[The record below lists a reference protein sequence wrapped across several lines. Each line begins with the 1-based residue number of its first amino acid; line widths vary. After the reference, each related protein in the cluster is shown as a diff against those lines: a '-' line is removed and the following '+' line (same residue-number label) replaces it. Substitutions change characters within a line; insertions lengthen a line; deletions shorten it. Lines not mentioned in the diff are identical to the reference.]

1 MKKRI
6 TSFLAKNLW
15 RLFQRVDLVRFME
28 RLAQLEPGAGYAART
43 GPVVPAFADQPE
55 LVRRAV
61 DLAERSLA
69 DRGEPVGR
77 RELEAQAALISCRY
91 DAGLHQMLRSSA
103 VNIVTGM
110 FGAGN
115 VDLENLFLSG
125 DARELANL
133 PRLREAL
140 REGRGVVYL
149 INHSSHWDEFIFDVF
164 LDIHGLGLPLFAAG
178 QNMMATP
185 SLSRLLMIGSYV
197 ILRAGASR
205 SYLSTLFHFCQAL
218 AEMGKS
224 QGIFLE
230 AWSGGARTRDGS
242 LRYPRRLITLQGAL
256 AARNDTFVQPVVLSY
271 SRVPEDQGLS
281 EGRSL
286 SSWLNGHR
294 LVRELLKKPWAPR
307 ESLFRGLSGLY
318 GRTYVGLGR
327 GRLVSELAAEMERSE
342 GGQSEL
348 TLDEYAS
355 LFAIREIARDKKIM
369 TSQVAAR
376 AFSHLKK
383 TGNLAEASARAVA
396 EARDYHLRTFGQDPD
411 FEDYF
416 QEHGLA
422 AALEDGLR
430 SLAARRVIRRGL
442 LSRWTGRPPRVLA
455 RHCLAYYATHGDRRL
470 YSPSAK
476 ENFVVCGSEPWGLA
490 LISYLGRRTL
500 GDKKYNNS
508 SLTLYDREERVMTAL
523 ADERTPADLPDHRL
537 PKNVFPTHDH
547 TAAFRKATEVVV
559 AVPPQR
565 MEETLSLIM
574 AEAREMRSLIIAS
587 RGFDPRS
594 HRLTMQIAWE
604 AAVAADRNRVN
615 ILALSGPFTPEALLR
630 GDEAGGL
637 WTLAGAVSGGRFSEA
652 LLFKFGKYRVVT
664 SPDPIGVQMAAALA
678 DAYALY
684 AALRERR
691 PRPESGEFG
700 TSQEAAAFL
709 REISAEAKS
718 LALALGGQPQ
728 TFEADN
734 PAWLAEYLI
743 RAAHSPAPG
752 SSWLMSLKNEAVP
765 GGGAAHRELAAQW
778 PEPWANGYFSIHSAY
793 VTAKHLN
800 LNLPHLEEAD
810 RLTWQNRE

>member
-1 MKKRI
+1 MNKRLY
-6 TSFLAKNLW
+6 SWLSLKGW
-15 RLFQRVDLVRFME
+15 SLFQRYDLVRFME
-28 RLAQLEPGAGYAART
+28 SLARREPGAGYAARA
-43 GPVVPAFADQPE
+43 GPAPPAFADQAE
-55 LVRRAV
+55 VARLAV

-69 DRGEPVGR
+69 ERGEPVGR
-77 RELEAQAALISCRY
+77 RELETQAALISCRY
-91 DAGLHQMLRSSA
+91 DAGLHQMLRASA
-103 VNIVTGM
+103 VNAVAGL
-110 FGAGN
+110 FGDGTA
-115 VDLENLFLSG
+115 DLEKLFLSR

-133 PRLREAL
+133 PRLREAR

-185 SLSRLLMIGSYV
+185 SLGKLLMIGSYV

-205 SYLSTLFHFCQAL
+205 AYLSTLFHFCQAL
-218 AEMGKS
+218 SEMGKS

-286 SSWLNGHR
+286 ASWLNGHR
-294 LVRELLKKPWAPR
+294 LVREFLKRPWDPL
-307 ESLFRGLSGLY
+307 ESLFRGLRGLY

-327 GRLVSELAAEMERSE
+327 GRLASELAAEMEQRRE
-342 GGQSEL
+342 GGQSAL

-369 TSQVAAR
+369 TIQVAAR

-383 TGNLAEASARAVA
+383 TRNLAEAAARAVT
-396 EARDYHLRTFGQDPD
+396 EARDYHRRTFGQDPD

-416 QEHGLA
+416 QDNSLA
-422 AALEDGLR
+422 EALEDGLE
-430 SLAARRVIRRGL
+430 SLAARRVIRRSP

-470 YSPSAK
+470 YSPSAR

-490 LISYLGRRTL
+490 LVSYLGRRTL

-508 SLTLYDREERVMTAL
+508 SLTLYDREEKVMTAL
-523 ADERTPADLPDHRL
+523 ADDRTPADLPDHRL

-565 MEETLSLIM
+565 MEETLALIM
-574 AEAREMRSLIIAS
+574 TEAKEMRSLIIAS

-604 AAVAADRNRVN
+604 AAVAAGRNSVN
-615 ILALSGPFTPEALLR
+615 ILALNGPFTPEALLR

-637 WTLAGAVSGGRFSEA
+637 WTLAGGVRGGRSSEA
-652 LLFKFGKYRVVT
+652 ILLRFGKYRVTV

-691 PRPESGEFG
+691 HRPEAAESGTAPE
-700 TSQEAAAFL
+700 TAAFL

-734 PAWLAEYLI
+734 PAWLTEYLI
-743 RAAHSPAPG
+743 RAALRPAPG
-752 SSWLMSLKNEAVP
+752 AAWLAALKNETVP
-765 GGGAAHRELAAQW
+765 AGGAAHRELTAQW
-778 PEPWANGYFSIHSAY
+778 PDPWANGYFSTHSAY
-793 VTAKHLN
+793 ITAKHLS

-810 RLTWQNRE
+810 RLMWQN